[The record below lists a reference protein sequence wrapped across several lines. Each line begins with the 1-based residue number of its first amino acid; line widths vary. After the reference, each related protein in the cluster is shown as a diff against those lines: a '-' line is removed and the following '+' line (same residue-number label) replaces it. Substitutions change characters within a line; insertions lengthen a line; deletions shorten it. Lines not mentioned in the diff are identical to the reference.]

1 MTYLILGYDGD
12 DEGAPARRAAVRDE
26 HLAGVRPLVDEGRL
40 VIGGAIL
47 DDQGTMRGSMVVL
60 EAQDEAE
67 ARRIIENDV
76 YVRAGVWVRWEI
88 HPFRRAV

>member
-12 DEGAPARRAAVRDE
+12 DDGAPARRAAVRDT
-26 HLAGVRPLVDEGRL
+26 HLDGIRPLVDDGRM

-47 DDQGTMRGSMVVL
+47 DAEGTMRGSMMVL
-60 EAQDEAE
+60 EADDEAE
-67 ARRIIENDV
+67 ARRIVEADI
-76 YVRAGVWVRWEI
+76 YVREGVWVRWEI